1 MWALLEPMLIK
12 FTVEEIVAL
21 LVKSGIL
28 PQIAGDAINDVESLR
43 AAVSNI
49 TFTYTY
55 PSGKNGQ

>member
-12 FTVEEIVAL
+12 FTVEEMVAL

-28 PQIAGDAINDVESLR
+28 PEIAGDAITDIEGLR

-49 TFTYTY
+49 SFTYTY
-55 PSGKNGQ
+55 PTGKNGQ